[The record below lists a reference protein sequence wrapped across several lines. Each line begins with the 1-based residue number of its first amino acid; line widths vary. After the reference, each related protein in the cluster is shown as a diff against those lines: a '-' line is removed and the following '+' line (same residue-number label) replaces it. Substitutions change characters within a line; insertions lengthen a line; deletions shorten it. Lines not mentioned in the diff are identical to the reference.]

1 MKMPNF
7 SKLFVFIVLIPGALA
22 AVYFAFISDDVYDSQ
37 AIVTLKSISGDSKGG
52 GITSLLGAP
61 SMSSD
66 SANLRQMMLS
76 YDMLNHLESTVGLTK
91 VWGAHSIDI
100 IGRLWPAHPSQER
113 LMRYFHRRVTAGFDA
128 STDMITIQ
136 SGSFVPLHAEQITQ
150 EIVAEANRYTNDV
163 SNSLAHLQQEA
174 MEKETQQFYG
184 RLVQARDRLVAYQTA
199 NGILDAEGAARAEST
214 LVSKLQGE
222 EAATSAE
229 LTQALTYLSP
239 GAFGAQSLSE
249 KLSGLRAELARQK
262 ALAVTPGTTGT
273 RALDYRELKTD
284 AEFLEQAYVRSE
296 AALEQAKLD
305 ATRDAKK
312 LVIIQSPNLPEAP
325 RYLARLTGFGLWLL
339 ALLALFTVARL
350 ALAVHR
356 ERSQR

>member
-1 MKMPNF
+1 MKMPKF
-7 SKLFVFIVLIPGALA
+7 SKLFLFIVLIPGTLA

-52 GITSLLGAP
+52 ITSLLGAS
-61 SMSSD
+61 SMASD

-76 YDMLNHLESTVGLTK
+76 YDMLNHLEATPGLTK
-91 VWGAHSIDI
+91 VWGAPSVDI

-113 LMRYFHRRVTAGFDA
+113 LMRYFQRRVLVGFDVT
-128 STDMITIQ
+128 TDMVTILAT
-136 SGSFVPLHAEQITQ
+136 SFVPAHAQRIAQ
-150 EIVAEANRYTNDV
+150 ELLAESNRYTNDV
-163 SNSLAHLQQEA
+163 SSSLAHLQQDA
-174 MEKETQQFYG
+174 MDKETQQFYG
-184 RLVQARDRLVAYQTA
+184 RLMQAREKLAAYQTA
-199 NGILDAEGAARAEST
+199 NGILDAEGAAKAESS
-214 LVSKLQGE
+214 LVDKLQGE

-229 LTQALTYLSP
+229 LTQALTYLAPS
-239 GAFGAQSLSE
+239 AFGAQSLSE
-249 KLSGLRAELARQK
+249 KLAGLRAELGRQK
-262 ALAVTPGTTGT
+262 ALAVAPGTAGT
-273 RALDYRELKTD
+273 RALEYRELTTN
-284 AEFLEQAYVRSE
+284 AEFLEQAYVHSE

-325 RYLARLTGFGLWLL
+325 RHLARLTGFGLWLL
-339 ALLALFTVARL
+339 ALFALFTVARL